1 MARRPYGPLDRVIFQ
16 AMKETP
22 MDDKAENESTQTDP
36 LVTADSEAF
45 LPDHRA
51 ARRVFRPLSMTSRI
65 IGGIGRSLITAG
77 VLILLF
83 VVYQLW
89 GTGIREAASQDQL
102 KTEFAVIEK
111 TVPTEPSPTVPTTSP
126 NASTT
131 AAGSGSSTTATAQAT
146 TTAPETAASG
156 SADPSAP
163 PKTGAAIAHIVIP
176 KIGVDKYIVQGVSVD
191 DLKRAP
197 GHYANT
203 VFPGQIG
210 NSGIA
215 GHRTTYGAPFNRLDE
230 LANGDEIK
238 ITTLQGT
245 FTYIVDGQKV
255 VDPSDVSVLDNT
267 PTEARLTL
275 TTCNPKYSAATRLII
290 MAKLQDKPVTPI
302 PATSIQN
309 QALPT
314 TNNGN
319 DALGNEGTAQTIGT
333 TTPSATPGT
342 AAPGTAAVAQPI
354 SFEGTSTN
362 IENKSVVKAIFVGS
376 HTLWALLCAAIW
388 FLAWFVGRKM
398 RTSRKWL
405 TYAVALVPFLFVLF
419 FFFEGVGNN
428 LPPGV

>member
-1 MARRPYGPLDRVIFQ
+1 MDEINDR
-16 AMKETP
+16 EG
-22 MDDKAENESTQTDP
+22 AEIKPTVAP
-36 LVTADSEAF
+36 
-45 LPDHRA
+45 
-51 ARRVFRPLSMTSRI
+51 RVARPLSMTSRI
-65 IGGIGRSLITAG
+65 IAGIGRSLITAG

-89 GTGIREAASQDQL
+89 GTGIREASSQDAL
-102 KTEFAVIEK
+102 KNEFAAIEQ
-111 TVPTEPSPTVPTTSP
+111 VAPTVTSPVVTTAPTTVAGGESTTTTVLT
-126 NASTT
+126 STTT
-131 AAGSGSSTTATAQAT
+131 AAPTKTATRT
-146 TTAPETAASG
+146 
-156 SADPSAP
+156 ADPSAP
-163 PKTGAAIAHIVIP
+163 PKTGAGIAHIVIP
-176 KIGVDKYIVQGVSVD
+176 KIGVDKYVVQGVSVD

-203 VFPGQIG
+203 VFPGQLG

-245 FTYIVDGQKV
+245 FTYIVDGQTV

-275 TTCNPKYSAATRLII
+275 TTCNPKYSAATRLVI

-314 TNNGN
+314 TNSGN

-333 TTPSATPGT
+333 TTPRATPGT
-342 AAPGTAAVAQPI
+342 AAPGTAAIAQPI